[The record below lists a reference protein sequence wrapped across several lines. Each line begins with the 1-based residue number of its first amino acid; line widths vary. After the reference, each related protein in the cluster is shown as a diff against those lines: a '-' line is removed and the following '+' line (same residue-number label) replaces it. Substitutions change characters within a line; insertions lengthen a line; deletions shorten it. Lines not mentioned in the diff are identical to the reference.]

1 MSQTFKQHILFDL
14 DDTLIHCNKYF
25 GLVLG
30 EFYEMMHHWFGAQT
44 LTTDEIRQKQ
54 IDIDVEQV
62 NRTGFSSGNFPKS
75 LIETYRFFCRKL
87 GRPIRLDEEQEL
99 NKLGLSVYEREVEPY
114 PGMVETLETLQNEGH
129 RLYLY
134 TGGET
139 AIQQRKI
146 DQMKLSD
153 YFDDRIYITQHKNE
167 ATLEHILQAGA
178 FDRSRTWMIG
188 NSLRTDVMPALSA
201 GLNSIYIKQSNE
213 WVYNMVELS
222 HKPDSS
228 FYTISSI
235 GEVPGIIERKLAEER
250 KQRALN

>member
-1 MSQTFKQHILFDL
+1 MNHTFKQHIIFDL

-30 EFYEMMHHWFGAQT
+30 EFFELMHHWLGAGT
-44 LTTDEIRQKQ
+44 FTTDEIRQKQ
-54 IDIDVEQV
+54 IDIDVERV
-62 NRTGFSSGNFPKS
+62 SRTGFSSGNFPKS

-87 GRPIRLDEEQEL
+87 GRPVRSEEELEL
-99 NKLGLSVYEREVEPY
+99 NKLGLSVYERDVEPY
-114 PGMVETLETLQNEGH
+114 PGMVETLETLQKDGH

-139 AIQQRKI
+139 KIQQRKI

-153 YFDDRIYITQHKNE
+153 YFGDRIYITQHKNE
-167 ATLEHILQAGA
+167 ATLENILQSGA
-178 FDRSRTWMIG
+178 FDRICTWMIG
-188 NSLRTDVMPALSA
+188 NSLRTDVAPALSA
-201 GLNSIYIKQSNE
+201 GLNSIYIRQDNE
-213 WVYNMVELS
+213 WAFNMVELKQ
-222 HKPDSS
+222 KPDSS

-235 GEVPGIIERKLAEER
+235 EEIPGIVERKVQEEQ

>member
-1 MSQTFKQHILFDL
+1 MNHTFKQHIMFDL

-30 EFYEMMHHWFGAQT
+30 EFYELMHHWLGNET
-44 LTTDEIRQKQ
+44 VTTGEIRQKQ
-54 IDIDVEQV
+54 IDIDVDQV

-75 LIETYRFFCRKL
+75 LIETYRYFCRKL
-87 GRPIRLDEEQEL
+87 GRPIHLEEEQEL

-114 PGMVETLETLQNEGH
+114 PGMVETLETLQKDGH

-167 ATLEHILQAGA
+167 ASLENILRNGS
-178 FDRSRTWMIG
+178 FDRSSTWMIG
-188 NSLRTDVMPALSA
+188 NSLRTDVAPALTA
-201 GLNSIYIKQSNE
+201 GLNSIYIEQSNE
-213 WVYNMVELS
+213 WVYNMVELQ
-222 HKPDSS
+222 HKPDST
-228 FYTISSI
+228 FYTITSI
-235 GEVPGIIERKLAEER
+235 EEVPAIIKRKIMEEH